1 MKSFDQQLIELSKL
15 IGKNKTAFCIGTF
28 DGVHLGHKMLFQQ
41 LVNNS
46 KNNKLSSLVIVF
58 EKRPREIVSI
68 GYSRPYLSGFCKRKN
83 KILENKI
90 NFLFT
95 MEFNDELRVLSAEVF
110 LKKLISHANIKSI
123 VVSENTRIGNDQLFG
138 KNLEDLCISLGI
150 EISNIEMKN
159 NLKKVISSSMI
170 SKFIEEGDFINANK
184 FLGYDY
190 TFEGMV
196 VKGDQIGRTIGFPT
210 ANIEVQ
216 NEIQIPGDGIYA
228 CMVDIEGEKFRGAL
242 SIGNRPVIKNDS
254 ARKIEVFIFDFDKN
268 IYGIQI
274 EISVIQKIRNQ
285 EFYDSID
292 IMKTQIKRDII
303 NINEV
308 LER

>member
-1 MKSFDQQLIELSKL
+1 MKSFDQQLIQLSKL

-28 DGVHLGHKMLFQQ
+28 DGVHLGHKMLFEQ

-58 EKRPREIVSI
+58 EKRPREIVSK

-123 VVSENTRIGNDQLFG
+123 IVSENTRIGNDQLFG
-138 KNLEDLCISLGI
+138 KNLEDLCINLGI

-228 CMVDIEGEKFRGAL
+228 CMVNIKGEKFRGAL
-242 SIGNRPVIKNDS
+242 SIGNRPVIKNDP
-254 ARKIEVFIFDFDKN
+254 ARKIEVFILDFDKN
-268 IYGIQI
+268 IYDIEI
-274 EISVIQKIRNQ
+274 EISVIKKIRNQ

-292 IMKTQIKRDII
+292 IMKTQIKKDII

>member
-1 MKSFDQQLIELSKL
+1 MKSFDQQLIQLSKL
-15 IGKNKTAFCIGTF
+15 IEKNKTAFCIGTF
-28 DGVHLGHKMLFQQ
+28 DGVHLGHKMLFEQ

-58 EKRPREIVSI
+58 EKRPREIVSK
-68 GYSRPYLSGFCKRKN
+68 GYSRPYLSDFCKRKN
-83 KILENKI
+83 KILENEIK
-90 NFLFT
+90 FLFT
-95 MEFNDELRVLSAEVF
+95 MEFNDELRVLSAEAF

-123 VVSENTRIGNDQLFG
+123 IVSENTRIGNDQLFG
-138 KNLEDLCISLGI
+138 KNLEDLCINLGI

-184 FLGYDY
+184 FLGYVY

-228 CMVDIEGEKFRGAL
+228 CMVNIKGEKFRGAL
-242 SIGNRPVIKNDS
+242 SIGNRPVIKNDP
-254 ARKIEVFIFDFDKN
+254 ARKIEVFILDFDKN
-268 IYGIQI
+268 IYDIEI
-274 EISVIQKIRNQ
+274 EISVIKKIRNQ

-292 IMKTQIKRDII
+292 IMKTQIKKDII

>member
-28 DGVHLGHKMLFQQ
+28 DGVHLGHKMLFEQ

-58 EKRPREIVSI
+58 EKRPREIVSK

-123 VVSENTRIGNDQLFG
+123 IVSENTRIGNDQLFG
-138 KNLEDLCISLGI
+138 KNLEDLCINLGI

-228 CMVDIEGEKFRGAL
+228 CMVNIKGEKFRGAL
-242 SIGNRPVIKNDS
+242 SIGNRPVIKNDP
-254 ARKIEVFIFDFDKN
+254 ARKIEVFILDFDKN
-268 IYGIQI
+268 IYDIEI
-274 EISVIQKIRNQ
+274 EISVIKKIRNQ

-292 IMKTQIKRDII
+292 IMKTQIKKDII

>member
-58 EKRPREIVSI
+58 EKRPREIVSK

-170 SKFIEEGDFINANK
+170 SKFIEEGDFINGNK

-210 ANIEVQ
+210 ANIEVP

-228 CMVDIEGEKFRGAL
+228 CMVDIEGKKFRGAL
-242 SIGNRPVIKNDS
+242 SIGNRPVIKNDP
-254 ARKIEVFIFDFDKN
+254 ARKIEVFILDFDKN
-268 IYGIQI
+268 IYDIEI
-274 EISVIQKIRNQ
+274 EISVIKKIRNQ

-292 IMKTQIKRDII
+292 IMKTQIKKDII

>member
-28 DGVHLGHKMLFQQ
+28 DGVHLGHKMLFEQ

-58 EKRPREIVSI
+58 EKRPREIVSK

-138 KNLEDLCISLGI
+138 KNLEDLCINLGI

-210 ANIEVQ
+210 ANIQVQ
-216 NEIQIPGDGIYA
+216 KDIQIPGDGIYA

-242 SIGNRPVIKNDS
+242 SIGNRPVIKNDP
-254 ARKIEVFIFDFDKN
+254 ARKIEVFILDFDKN
-268 IYGIQI
+268 IYDIEI
-274 EISVIQKIRNQ
+274 EISVIKKIRNQ

-292 IMKTQIKRDII
+292 IMKTQIKKDII

>member
-1 MKSFDQQLIELSKL
+1 MKSFDQQLIQLSKL
-15 IGKNKTAFCIGTF
+15 IEKNKTAFCIGTF
-28 DGVHLGHKMLFQQ
+28 DGVHLGHKMLFEQ

-58 EKRPREIVSI
+58 EKRPREIVSK
-68 GYSRPYLSGFCKRKN
+68 GYSRPYLSDFCKRKN
-83 KILENKI
+83 KILENEIK
-90 NFLFT
+90 FLFT
-95 MEFNDELRVLSAEVF
+95 MEFNDELRVLSAEAF

-123 VVSENTRIGNDQLFG
+123 IVSENTRIGNDQLFG
-138 KNLEDLCISLGI
+138 KNLEDLCINLGI

-228 CMVDIEGEKFRGAL
+228 CMVNIKGEKFRGAL
-242 SIGNRPVIKNDS
+242 SIGNRPVIKNDP
-254 ARKIEVFIFDFDKN
+254 ARKIEVFILDFDKN
-268 IYGIQI
+268 IYDIEI
-274 EISVIQKIRNQ
+274 EISVIKKIRNQ

-292 IMKTQIKRDII
+292 IMKTQIKKDII

>member
-58 EKRPREIVSI
+58 EKRPREIVSK

-170 SKFIEEGDFINANK
+170 SKFIEEGDFINGNK

-190 TFEGMV
+190 TFEGLV

-254 ARKIEVFIFDFDKN
+254 ARKIAVSYTHLRAHE
-268 IYGIQI
+268 
-274 EISVIQKIRNQ
+274 
-285 EFYDSID
+285 
-292 IMKTQIKRDII
+292 T
-303 NINEV
+303 
-308 LER
+308 

>member
-58 EKRPREIVSI
+58 EKRPREIVSK
-68 GYSRPYLSGFCKRKN
+68 GYSRPYLSDFCKRKN
-83 KILENKI
+83 KILENEIK
-90 NFLFT
+90 FLFT
-95 MEFNDELRVLSAEVF
+95 MEFNDELRVLSAEAF

-123 VVSENTRIGNDQLFG
+123 IISENTRIGNDQLFG
-138 KNLEDLCISLGI
+138 KNLEDLCINLGI

-292 IMKTQIKRDII
+292 IMKTQIKKDII

>member
-15 IGKNKTAFCIGTF
+15 IGKHKTAFCIGTF

-58 EKRPREIVSI
+58 EKRPREIVSK

-138 KNLEDLCISLGI
+138 KNLEDLCINLGI

-292 IMKTQIKRDII
+292 IMKTQIKKDII

>member
-58 EKRPREIVSI
+58 EKRPREIVSK

-123 VVSENTRIGNDQLFG
+123 IVSENTRIGNDQLFG
-138 KNLEDLCISLGI
+138 KNLEDLCINLGI

-228 CMVDIEGEKFRGAL
+228 CMVNIKGEKFRGAL
-242 SIGNRPVIKNDS
+242 SIGNRPVIKNDP
-254 ARKIEVFIFDFDKN
+254 ARKIEVFILDFDKN
-268 IYGIQI
+268 IYDIEI
-274 EISVIQKIRNQ
+274 EISVIKKIRNQ

-292 IMKTQIKRDII
+292 IMKTQIKKDII

>member
-1 MKSFDQQLIELSKL
+1 
-15 IGKNKTAFCIGTF
+15 
-28 DGVHLGHKMLFQQ
+28 
-41 LVNNS
+41 
-46 KNNKLSSLVIVF
+46 
-58 EKRPREIVSI
+58 
-68 GYSRPYLSGFCKRKN
+68 
-83 KILENKI
+83 
-90 NFLFT
+90 
-95 MEFNDELRVLSAEVF
+95 
-110 LKKLISHANIKSI
+110 
-123 VVSENTRIGNDQLFG
+123 
-138 KNLEDLCISLGI
+138 
-150 EISNIEMKN
+150 
-159 NLKKVISSSMI
+159 
-170 SKFIEEGDFINANK
+170 
-184 FLGYDY
+184 
-190 TFEGMV
+190 MV

-292 IMKTQIKRDII
+292 IMKTQIKKDII

>member
-58 EKRPREIVSI
+58 EKRPREIVSK

-138 KNLEDLCISLGI
+138 KNLEDLCINLGI

-170 SKFIEEGDFINANK
+170 SKFIDEGDFINANK

-292 IMKTQIKRDII
+292 IMKTQIKKDII